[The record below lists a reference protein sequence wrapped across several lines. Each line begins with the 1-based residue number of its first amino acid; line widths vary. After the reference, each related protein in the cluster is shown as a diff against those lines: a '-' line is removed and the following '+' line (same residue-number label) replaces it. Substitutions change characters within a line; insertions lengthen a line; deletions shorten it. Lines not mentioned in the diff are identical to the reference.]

1 MSEEKKNEVL
11 EQGELNESELE
22 GVAGGLSTVNNA
34 IGANKLVSNIANNLV
49 SNMTNANNANSVID
63 GVPKTN
69 TFTVL

>member
-49 SNMTNANNANSVID
+49 SNMTNANNANNVID
-63 GVPKTN
+63 GVPKT
-69 TFTVL
+69 TVL

>member
-22 GVAGGLSTVNNA
+22 GVAGGLSTVKSNL
-34 IGANKLVSNIANNLV
+34 GANNLVSNIANNLV
-49 SNMTNANNANSVID
+49 SNSTKANNVVE

-69 TFTVL
+69 TMTVL